1 MTLQK
6 IRKVYEQNYQK
17 MLEIITEMG
26 GEKNIKYHREK
37 KTPLFRKLR
46 ELQRV
51 EHRLSDMES
60 HLAENE

>member
-26 GEKNIKYHREK
+26 GDKNIKYHREQ
-37 KTPLFRKLR
+37 KTPLFRELR
-46 ELQRV
+46 ELQR
-51 EHRLSDMES
+51 EERRLSDMES